1 MSQFSMVGM
10 ILLAVVTVAGVI
22 VKLLLM
28 KYRNEIDGF
37 HGFIETE
44 DEEYDESLGDDWKAL

>member
-1 MSQFSMVGM
+1 MSQFSVVGM
-10 ILLAVVTVAGVI
+10 ILLIVVTVAGII

-37 HGFIETE
+37 HGFIEKE